1 MTISHRN
8 RCWRRGLF
16 AIFWTL
22 LSIGFCANWGVMA
35 QPVNEERLFN
45 HYNYQSNG
53 DIPLEKFSGVRL
65 RPPAAAAFQRM
76 AADALAVGVKLVP
89 ISGYRSLGHQRLLF
103 FKGAEKRELSFEK
116 RARTS
121 APPGYS
127 EHHTG
132 YALDIDDGEDSR
144 IFRQS
149 FVETAAGQWLL
160 ENAPSYCFELSFPAH
175 GRQDLAYEP
184 WHWRFVGTKHAAETF
199 RAARMHDP
207 ADPAVSL
214 DFSETT
220 NEHRCTAA
228 K

>member
-1 MTISHRN
+1 
-8 RCWRRGLF
+8 
-16 AIFWTL
+16 
-22 LSIGFCANWGVMA
+22 MA
-35 QPVNEERLFN
+35 
-45 HYNYQSNG
+45 
-53 DIPLEKFSGVRL
+53 D
-65 RPPAAAAFQRM
+65 
-76 AADALAVGVKLVP
+76 DALAVGVKLVL

-132 YALDIDDGEDSR
+132 YSLDIDDGEDSR

-160 ENAPSYCFELSFPAH
+160 ENATSYCFELSFPAH
-175 GRQDLAYEP
+175 GRQGLAYEP